1 MSVLS
6 NLTLQN
12 LKLNKTR
19 TLVTLVGIILSTALL
34 VALMGLVSSFVQT
47 VLLDTIETSG
57 DHHVT
62 FDSAIPI
69 EELDEIIYNKEVE
82 KYYLAEP
89 VDTYSY
95 EETTSEEGIYSESIL
110 AMDANTLA
118 ANENKLLSGRL
129 PANENEIMVSALYGT
144 EDYCVGDKLVSDSG
158 NIYTVVGTFSYAT
171 IFSSSYYITYM
182 EEPIESAMV
191 SLRYKNP
198 MEYQVITD
206 SLNGVEDGEGDGNYA
221 YYYHTSLLQ
230 LEGNAISS
238 ENQRMVYAMS
248 LIIAFIIVITSVF
261 CIRNSFAISIT
272 EKTRQYGMLA
282 SVGAT
287 PKQIRKNV
295 LFEGTIL
302 GLIGIPI
309 GVLSGIFAVWILLM
323 ITNYLM
329 PELVNM
335 AFVLNI
341 EAIPTFAAVLLSA
354 CTIYFSAIG
363 SAVRASKISEIDAI
377 RSTQDIKVKAKNIE
391 APKFIEK
398 TFKIGGVF
406 AYKNMKRNKSKFRTT
421 TISLIVSIATFVSL
435 SSFLNL
441 GFQMANVQFEQLD
454 YNIEVSN
461 VPSNIT
467 KMEFYE
473 DVSQMTENNLCM
485 FTIHSYLYINE
496 KYFTEQGAKWYLG
509 SDMEETNLIVMGL
522 EDEYFLA
529 YQNSMGL
536 EENLEQGVILDSE
549 YFDEADEYKEIQ
561 ILDFDKSTTLY
572 LTREEGQ
579 VSDGVEVSVDRGTEE
594 PIGGFGNYMTLYI
607 SNTKFTEIYGTDNE
621 GYMCIYVD
629 SQDAYTMQEKL
640 EDYME
645 EKQVNFY
652 VMNVVEEQAMME
664 KLLLLISIFLYG
676 FITVIILVGLTNIFN
691 SLSTN
696 MSLRRKEFAT
706 LQSIGMTSSEFNKM
720 ITFESITYAVKS
732 LMWGIPIGAL
742 GSYALYWASTQGD
755 IEVSYQFPVAP
766 ILQSAVVVFLVV
778 YGIMKTS
785 LSKIAKQ
792 NIIETIRNENI

>member
-467 KMEFYE
+467 TTEFYE